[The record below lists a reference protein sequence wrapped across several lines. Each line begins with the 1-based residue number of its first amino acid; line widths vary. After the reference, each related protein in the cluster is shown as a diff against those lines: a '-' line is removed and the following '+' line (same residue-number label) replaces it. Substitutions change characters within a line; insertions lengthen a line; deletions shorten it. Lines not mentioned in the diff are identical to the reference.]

1 MAAEISGLHA
11 FEHALP
17 FTEESRFLG
26 VVGVGVVGPSYVVV
40 QFLSI
45 RQRARL
51 ATTEINRTKIG
62 QRKLSFLFCLQ

>member
-45 RQRARL
+45 RQCARL
-51 ATTEINRTKIG
+51 ATKELTG
-62 QRKLSFLFCLQ
+62 QK